1 VGVIQGVGARYGEL
15 LRGAGIRS
23 VNDLRGIDP
32 SDLST
37 VDITPVRLWEF
48 KTKAE
53 IVVGL
58 AADRTRLSPL
68 LERTVHDLA
77 EGSTAE
83 LARLTGEAPAA
94 VDDLKAK
101 LRLLQIALDEEV
113 FATVTLREL
122 LSELD

>member
-1 VGVIQGVGARYGEL
+1 RYAEL

-23 VNDLRGIDP
+23 LNDLRGIDP
-32 SDLST
+32 CALPAGIPS
-37 VDITPVRLWEF
+37 VKLWEF

-53 IVVGL
+53 IVLGL
-58 AADRTRLSPL
+58 AADRTRLAPL
-68 LERTVHDLA
+68 LNRTVHDLA
-77 EGSTAE
+77 EGSSAE
-83 LARLTGEAPAA
+83 LARLTGESPTA
-94 VDDLKAK
+94 VDELKAK

>member
-1 VGVIQGVGARYGEL
+1 VGERYGEL

-23 VNDLRGIDP
+23 LNDLRGIDP
-32 SDLST
+32 RDL
-37 VDITPVRLWEF
+37 PVGIPSVKLWEF

-53 IVVGL
+53 IIMGL

-68 LERTVHDLA
+68 LGRTVHDLA
-77 EGSTAE
+77 ESASAE

-94 VDDLKAK
+94 ADDLKAK

>member
-1 VGVIQGVGARYGEL
+1 VGARYGEL
-15 LRGAGIRS
+15 LRGAGIRTL
-23 VNDLRGIDP
+23 NDLCGIDP
-32 SDLST
+32 GDLST
-37 VDITPVRLWEF
+37 VDIPPVRLWEI

-58 AADRTRLSPL
+58 AADRSRLSPL
-68 LERTVHDLA
+68 LNRTVHDLT
-77 EGSTAE
+77 EVSTAE
-83 LARLTGEAPAA
+83 LTRLTGETPAA
-94 VDDLKAK
+94 VDELKAK